1 MSSEAVTEKTA
12 AGRSGSVTT
21 SLKSSPSDAS
31 ADASTSD
38 SPGGLAHDAGAD
50 TTTSVGLLA
59 STMDAAMVV
68 VASGAGAERSG

>member
-31 ADASTSD
+31 ADATLSN
-38 SPGGLAHDAGAD
+38 SPRGLAHNAD
-50 TTTSVGLLA
+50 TTTSVF
-59 STMDAAMVV
+59 V
-68 VASGAGAERSG
+68 VASGAGADKSGWPASHSKVSG